1 MITRFTFCHI
11 TMLAA
16 GMAMAAEA
24 SPPPPTSPE
33 MDVLSILKQDRDVAG
48 GEPADSGASPDGIA
62 VDSSPAYGTAGSHR
76 WLIGGMFGSDL
87 GDEKMAYVSGGFEWF
102 AIDDFSI
109 GIQADLGWVGQ
120 DAGADAGLFGLGIMM
135 RWHFLRYE
143 NWTMYGELGIGLAY
157 ATEPVRPSGSRLNF
171 TPQVGV
177 GLSFDLSPDVRLLVG
192 VGWYH
197 LSNARTTPTNLGVDA
212 IAVTGLVSIPF

>member
-1 MITRFTFCHI
+1 MITRFLFGHI
-11 TMLAA
+11 ILVVA
-16 GMAMAAEA
+16 GMAMLADA
-24 SPPPPTSPE
+24 SPLSAAPVE
-33 MDVLSILKQDRDVAG
+33 MDVLSILMQDRDVAA
-48 GEPADSGASPDGIA
+48 GEQADSAASPNDAA

-76 WLIGGMFGSDL
+76 WLIGGMLGSDL

-102 AIDDFSI
+102 AIEDFSI

-120 DAGADAGLFGLGIMM
+120 DAGADAALFGLGVMM
-135 RWHFLRYE
+135 RWHFLRYD

-171 TPQVGV
+171 TPQAGV
-177 GLSFDLSPDVRLLVG
+177 GFSFDLGEDARLLVG
-192 VGWYH
+192 IGWYH
-197 LSNARTTPTNLGVDA
+197 FSNARTTPTNLGVDA